1 MTDFITLI
9 LSIIIGTLTYKK
21 VSVPFRF
28 VTLLLFVILLS
39 ESLAYLSIILFKNNL
54 IVYSIA
60 SIIIPVFFFLVYIQ
74 MIETKKKTNYYLS
87 FSLLYLFIII
97 NTIYIQREEPL
108 PTYNQQATCLYFIIL
123 SVFQYNQIL
132 QKNVDLPLGRN
143 SIFWLNTVLFIYF
156 SGTFVPWA
164 VFNMFLKMET
174 DFDSIIMWNYYLTI
188 FLYIGLTLSLLLNAY
203 GKPSTT
209 E

>member
-1 MTDFITLI
+1 MIDI
-9 LSIIIGTLTYKK
+9 LSLLLGILIGTLTYKK

-28 VTLLLFVILLS
+28 VTLLLLIILLS

-60 SIIIPVFFFLVYIQ
+60 SIIIPVFFFLVYLK
-74 MIETKKKTNYYLS
+74 MTESKKTINYFLS
-87 FSLLYLFIII
+87 FGLLYLFIII
-97 NTIYIQREEPL
+97 NTIYIQRDEPL
-108 PTYNQQATCLYFIIL
+108 PTFNQQATCLYFIVL

-164 VFNMFLKMET
+164 VFNMFLKMDT